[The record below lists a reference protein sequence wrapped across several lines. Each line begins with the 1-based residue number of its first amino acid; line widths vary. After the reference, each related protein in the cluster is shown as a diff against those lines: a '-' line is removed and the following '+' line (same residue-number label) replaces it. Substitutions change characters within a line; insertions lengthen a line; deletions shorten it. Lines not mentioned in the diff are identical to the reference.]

1 MPYMA
6 YVIHAFPAPP
16 SSYQKTEARLLFVL
30 PLYIGIRQRLIFP
43 ARLQASIVSA
53 EGLNFCVRNGNRW
66 IPFAMATGN
75 LYLSFFFSAPSLLH
89 KYFSLLLL
97 RSSSRFS

>member
-1 MPYMA
+1 MT
-6 YVIHAFPAPP
+6 
-16 SSYQKTEARLLFVL
+16 KKEAIKPIRFNCF
-30 PLYIGIRQRLIFP
+30 LYIGIRQRLIFP